1 MRQAAGMLRRDEQRA
16 LMRWLNFLGPFW
28 DDVRR
33 HGPDDWF
40 ECDNKIVTDTAVGES
55 GWLSLHE
62 KIDCSLVSIDP
73 SQWMTSPLSV
83 VWVDNENRTRVEVP
97 NFWDQE
103 TLKSALSNAPMTINS
118 WEEMNES
125 ARIRY
130 PGLTFANDWCEP
142 LRGTPFVKSAAE
154 RVLSRLSVLHDLK
167 GCFNANGE
175 RTSKGHDIY
184 RTYFVGDRAWFTDS
198 SDSEKSEF
206 ENELAFNHPA
216 IDGQKLFCPWHGK
229 VSTRTLRIHFSPGQI
244 RASDPLYVVY
254 VGPKLTKR

>member
-1 MRQAAGMLRRDEQRA
+1 MELIFNDCSIHGQFQDFATFRAAIQRIMMIRNVARQFGRQVQCHRNVANACVTSEWNMRRAAGMLRRDEQRA

-40 ECDNKIVTDTAVGES
+40 ECENKIVTDTAVGES

-62 KIDCSLVSIDP
+62 KIDCSLVSIAP

-103 TLKSALSNAPMTINS
+103 TLKSALSNAPMTISS

-125 ARIRY
+125 ARSRY
-130 PGLTFANDWCEP
+130 PSLTFANDWCEP

-198 SDSEKSEF
+198 SDSEE
-206 ENELAFNHPA
+206 
-216 IDGQKLFCPWHGK
+216 I
-229 VSTRTLRIHFSPGQI
+229 
-244 RASDPLYVVY
+244 
-254 VGPKLTKR
+254 